1 MDFSISLYL
10 MDNRLYM
17 QKPQNSVSWTTFS
30 DVFEVPFWTVLTVVM
45 IILVLSFS
53 FVGKFV
59 NSLEKVSKDTR

>member
-1 MDFSISLYL
+1 MRVVLE
-10 MDNRLYM
+10 
-17 QKPQNSVSWTTFS
+17 FS

-59 NSLEKVSKDTR
+59 NSLEKVSKATR